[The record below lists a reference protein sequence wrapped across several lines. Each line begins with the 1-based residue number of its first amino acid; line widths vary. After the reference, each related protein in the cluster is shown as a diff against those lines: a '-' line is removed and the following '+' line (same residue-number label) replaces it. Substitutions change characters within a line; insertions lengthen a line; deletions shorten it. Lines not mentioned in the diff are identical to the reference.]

1 MRPTIFEALETGLL
15 QIPFHPGEP
24 FLFAAFWICFALAIA
39 IQILLFKKCKGFG
52 RWGFLLF
59 SLTGFLICEIACQ
72 IITGWDLLAWLL
84 FWFIFLTFL
93 LGAGICC
100 LFRYLHKKYK

>member
-1 MRPTIFEALETGLL
+1 MRPTIFEAIEVGLL

-24 FLFAAFWICFALAIA
+24 FLFAAFWFCFALAVG
-39 IQILLFKKCKGFG
+39 IQLFLFRKCKGSG

-59 SLTGFLICEIACQ
+59 SLIGFLICEIGCQ
-72 IITGWDLLAWLL
+72 IITGWDLIAWLL

-93 LGAGICC
+93 LGAGLCC
-100 LFRYLHKKYK
+100 LLRHLHKKYK